1 MKVAGVATGGH
12 RPKFFEKL
20 SPEDQKDY
28 EVLREALSSPSR
40 KNRRNKS
47 NETFYEVLE
56 SLRRY
61 VLKDSPDGNMRGLV
75 CGILWLERGIAIN
88 THQLSIV
95 TNKCKSS
102 LNGSFQS
109 LGYGTIP
116 SGADV
121 GPQIVRVFPFMKGQF
136 ALLRQW
142 TIRQRIDDAQA
153 MTPVPIIQEDEISPC
168 PNPSL
173 LNDACVS
180 SYLND
185 ECTLA
190 EMVQLLIQNKGK
202 SKAPDSRPAIEVPKQ
217 PALVE
222 DDPFSFFPK
231 EWNALDRLGFFE
243 DS

>member
-1 MKVAGVATGGH
+1 
-12 RPKFFEKL
+12 
-20 SPEDQKDY
+20 
-28 EVLREALSSPSR
+28 VLD
-40 KNRRNKS
+40 
-47 NETFYEVLE
+47 

-61 VLKDSPDGNMRGLV
+61 VLDDNMRGLV
-75 CGILWLERGIAIN
+75 CGILWLDRGIAIN

-121 GPQIVRVFPFMKGQF
+121 GPEIIKVFPFMKGQF
-136 ALLRQW
+136 GMLRQW
-142 TIRQRIDDAQA
+142 TIRQRIDDAQITG
-153 MTPVPIIQEDEISPC
+153 MTPLPTDPDDDISPC
-168 PNPSL
+168 PDASL

-202 SKAPDSRPAIEVPKQ
+202 TKPA
-217 PALVE
+217 ALVE

-231 EWNALDRLGFFE
+231 EWNQLNQFGFFE
-243 DS
+243 D

>member
-1 MKVAGVATGGH
+1 MKSAGGH
-12 RPKFFEKL
+12 RPRFFEKL
-20 SPEDQKDY
+20 SAHDQAEY
-28 EVLREALSSPSR
+28 EALRGALWSPSC
-40 KNRRNKS
+40 KNRRNKG
-47 NETFYEVLE
+47 NETFQEVLE

-61 VLKDSPDGNMRGLV
+61 VLRDDLDGNIRGLV
-75 CGILWLERGIAIN
+75 CGILWLDRGIAIN

-121 GPQIVRVFPFMKGQF
+121 GPEIVKVFPFMKGQF

-153 MTPVPIIQEDEISPC
+153 PLPICPDDEISPC
-168 PNPSL
+168 PDASL
-173 LNDACVS
+173 
-180 SYLND
+180 LND

-202 SKAPDSRPAIEVPKQ
+202 AKAPSVEAAKA

-222 DDPFSFFPK
+222 DDPFFSSSQRSGMHSTDSGSSMIPK
-231 EWNALDRLGFFE
+231 LVMSDR
-243 DS
+243 